1 MKVGNGMKKQTLI
14 EKLEILS
21 NIKSETNDWCEFV
34 SQREVCNKLGTSHT
48 QLNRYINQ
56 FPQQLKKYKKNRKV
70 YYKKSEINNFINSW
84 VD

>member
-14 EKLEILS
+14 EKLETLS

-48 QLNRYINQ
+48 QLNRYIKRTER
-56 FPQQLKKYKKNRKV
+56 FITKKVK
-70 YYKKSEINNFINSW
+70 
-84 VD
+84 